1 MCIINK
7 IDEIITDD
15 RQFRMISS
23 WKLVIEK
30 HNVIN
35 RTRGVS

>member
-15 RQFRMISS
+15 RQLRMISS
-23 WKLVIEK
+23 WKLVK
-30 HNVIN
+30 YD
-35 RTRGVS
+35 TFG

>member
-7 IDEIITDD
+7 IDEIIIDD

-23 WKLVIEK
+23 WKLVK
-30 HNVIN
+30 YD
-35 RTRGVS
+35 TFG